1 MTLSRVYTDEP
12 TRQFRDAMR
21 LLFILAECGDALAD
35 PPPVPL
41 AVRVI
46 SSQKRLQKMD
56 FWVRNPDHLAHAL
69 LDVYSDTNETK
80 WLRQAQAILGT
91 EEPEVRRDAMA
102 KYLYGAFEPIDTGL
116 APLIS
121 YGLAQALRH
130 PQTRRQRYFLL
141 QRGGEVAARMVAE
154 LAEAQWYADRA
165 RLVGQL
171 CSGRSGEDLARMQYQ
186 QPEYANAPNGETIA
200 SIAAQ
205 VRARLANLEGRS

>member
-1 MTLSRVYTDEP
+1 MAFSSAYIDEP

-21 LLFILAECGDALAD
+21 LLFILTECGDPAGT
-35 PPPVPL
+35 PPPVPNAL
-41 AVRVI
+41 RVI
-46 SSQKRLQKMD
+46 SSQKSLQKMD

-69 LDVYSDTNETK
+69 LDVYGETNESK
-80 WLRQAQAILGT
+80 WLRYAQAILGT

-121 YGLAQALRH
+121 YGLAQTLRH
-130 PQTRRQRYFLL
+130 PQTRRLRFFLL
-141 QRGGEVAARMVAE
+141 DRGEQVASKMQAE
-154 LAEAQWYADRA
+154 LPEAHWYSGRA
-165 RLVGQL
+165 RLVAEL
-171 CSGRSGEDLARMQYQ
+171 CRGRSGEDLARMQYQ

-205 VRARLANLEGRS
+205 VRARLANLEGHS

>member
-1 MTLSRVYTDEP
+1 
-12 TRQFRDAMR
+12 MR
-21 LLFILAECGDALAD
+21 LLFILAECGDPVGA
-35 PPPVPL
+35 PPPVPD

-69 LDVYSDTNETK
+69 LDVYGETGEPK
-80 WLRQAQAILGT
+80 WLRCAQAILGT

-121 YGLAQALRH
+121 YGLAQTLRH
-130 PQTRRQRYFLL
+130 PQTRRLRFFLL
-141 QRGGEVAARMVAE
+141 ERGDQVASKMQAE
-154 LAEAQWYADRA
+154 LPEAHWYADRA
-165 RLVGQL
+165 RLVSEL
-171 CSGRSGEDLARMQYQ
+171 CRGRSGEDLARMQYQ